1 MCNNRLTTHFGG
13 ALPEGEAYGAFYVV
27 SGPFGS
33 LMVTAATARAIE
45 RELERR
51 KPPRWLVFRDRS
63 GSHLRIRTR
72 DLRSICEST
81 PAQRAYDRRMA
92 RLRER
97 EEQGDYRSFDDD

>member
-1 MCNNRLTTHFGG
+1 MRNRLTAHFDGTP
-13 ALPEGEAYGAFYVV
+13 LEGEAYGAFFVV

-33 LMVTAATARAIE
+33 VMVTPSTARAIE
-45 RELERR
+45 RELDRS

-63 GSHLRIRTR
+63 GSRLRVRTR
-72 DLRSICEST
+72 DVRTLCEST

-97 EEQGDYRSFDDD
+97 EEQADFRSLDDE